1 MDDLYPRLAHAI
13 FDPWLSSTQFDFMTS
28 HLMGLNDAPGAKGSA
43 YDGGW
48 EGYLQRALSQALGS
62 AAHPYS
68 QSYCGNGSLSACQDV
83 VIAAIQGTI
92 DDETRAYGVDNP
104 DLWTCSRLN
113 TGSGQC
119 NPRNDDVVF
128 SPVGVLKVP
137 DMEWINRPTFQQVV
151 QYQAHR

>member
-1 MDDLYPRLAHAI
+1 MEKRYPKLARGVLGHGLDSAQYGRLANNI
-13 FDPWLSSTQFDFMTS
+13 L
-28 HLMGLNDAPGAKGSA
+28 APQDQPGPKGSA

-128 SPVGVLKVP
+128 SPVGLLKLP
-137 DMEWINRPTFQQVV
+137 DMEWINAPAFQQVV
-151 QYQAHR
+151 HYQAPR